1 MEQKT
6 KTCMEVF
13 SGGVDS
19 NLLKTWFPGVS
30 QANNWTYE
38 MNQMYTYE
46 YIKHLLKNNLT
57 RIAEIYGEESSG
69 SVEWRLCKFWSLGVS
84 RVGKVTMDNLVI
96 FFKQIT
102 KKIFSNFLFK
112 LFR

>member
-19 NLLKTWFPGVS
+19 NLLKTWSPGVS

-38 MNQMYTYE
+38 MNQMYE
-46 YIKHLLKNNLT
+46 YIKHLLKT
-57 RIAEIYGEESSG
+57 IWPE
-69 SVEWRLCKFWSLGVS
+69 
-84 RVGKVTMDNLVI
+84 
-96 FFKQIT
+96 
-102 KKIFSNFLFK
+102 
-112 LFR
+112 